1 MANGLRASEQRKE
14 FQRPPPLPLNT
25 GHGTG
30 LSFSAFG
37 FINRMSEPSG
47 WTELEPGY
55 PKTAL
60 GSETKKKR
68 RPAVFPFKFR
78 VAGPRSASHS
88 YLLADSFPQGTTPMP
103 KCPAPIFILA
113 KSTGPHKLPMAM
125 SSSRWFLPEM
135 GPRREVTNRV
145 IASGFRPDSRTMGL
159 NGKWHW
165 SCPHFFVIPFFY
177 GKAIISGR
185 NGAFGLKLSKT
196 SETKE

>member
-1 MANGLRASEQRKE
+1 MG
-14 FQRPPPLPLNT
+14 FPLSLNT

-37 FINRMSEPSG
+37 FIAPSRVPCPVPNRMSEPNG

-55 PKTAL
+55 PKL
-60 GSETKKKR
+60 LSDPKQKKR
-68 RPAVFPFKFR
+68 GGQPFSHLNLEWP
-78 VAGPRSASHS
+78 GPEV
-88 YLLADSFPQGTTPMP
+88 LLTATFWPIAFPQGTTPMP
-103 KCPAPIFILA
+103 KCSAPIFILA

-165 SCPHFFVIPFFY
+165 SCPLFFVIPFFY
-177 GKAIISGR
+177 GKATISGR